1 MTGTITITL
10 ESPSLHNIIDDIIEF
25 KEKTKYYISLKEIN
39 NSYNSQLE
47 IAISYDIIM
56 DYLTLLSLKYTWRI
70 VNIRREWDIPQNYWE
85 LPWHD

>member
-10 ESPSLHNIIDDIIEF
+10 ESPSLHNIINDIVEF
-25 KEKTKYYISLKEIN
+25 KEKTKCYISLKEIN
-39 NSYNSQLE
+39 NPYNSQLE

-56 DYLTLLSLKYTWRI
+56 DYLTLLSFKYTWRI
-70 VNIRREWDIPQNYWE
+70 VNIRREWHIPQNYWE